1 MDKID
6 VLSKLKKEKLVA
18 VIRADSIDEAT
29 KIIDAVVAGGIN
41 FIEITFTVPKAD
53 ILIEKLSQKY
63 EGTDVVLGAGTC
75 LDSET
80 ARIAILRGAKFV
92 VSPNFNRELVK
103 ICNRYGIPIFTGAQ
117 TVNEMLEAV
126 ELGVEIIKLFPASE
140 YSTSIIKSI
149 KGPIPNIN
157 IMPTGGIN
165 TENVKDWFEAGAFAV
180 GTGGSLTKGAKTGDF
195 ELIIEETKKFVK
207 RVQNV

>member
-18 VIRADSIDEAT
+18 VIRAESIDEAI

-41 FIEITFTVPKAD
+41 FIEITFTIPKAD
-53 ILIEKLSQKY
+53 ILIEQLSQKY

-165 TENVKDWFEAGAFAV
+165 TENVKDWIEAGAFAV

-195 ELIIEETKKFVK
+195 ELITEETKKFVK